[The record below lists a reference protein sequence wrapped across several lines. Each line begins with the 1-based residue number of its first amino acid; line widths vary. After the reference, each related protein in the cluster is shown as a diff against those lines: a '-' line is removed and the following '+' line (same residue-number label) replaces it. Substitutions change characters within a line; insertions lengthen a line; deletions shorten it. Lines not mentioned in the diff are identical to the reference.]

1 MPKLY
6 LDSRSRV
13 QGTDADFTVELPRP
27 INLDVP
33 HLCSFDQVSIPNVF
47 KSVDLTNN
55 RVYVYEASVTIPTYN
70 VVETWRVTTIEP
82 GHYSAVSLA
91 AALQVALNAGNP
103 LADPYTCNYDLLKN
117 RITVQNPLST
127 GGSFA
132 IWGTGHLKRN
142 MGFWNANSMIQLTLD
157 SLRDAGWVIG
167 FQSDQITVHSTSAPL
182 LADSSPNLQRHHN
195 LFVHS
200 PDLTTS
206 GDAYGPLGQSGIVRR
221 IVNTAE
227 PNGIIL
233 DQHTTAFDVLRLPRG
248 CLTSLR
254 FSLRGF
260 DGQLVELNGHPWSFT
275 LCMYP
280 EED

>member
-6 LDSRSRV
+6 IDSRARAL
-13 QGTDADFTVELPRP
+13 GTDSDFTIELPRA

-33 HLCSFDQVSIPNVF
+33 HLCSFDQVAIPNVF

-55 RVYVYEASVTIPTYN
+55 RVYIYEAVPQIPSYN
-70 VVETWRVTTIEP
+70 ISETWRIATIEP
-82 GHYSAVSLA
+82 GHYSAPSLA
-91 AALQVALNAGNP
+91 AALQIALNTGSP
-103 LADPYTCNYDLLKN
+103 MIDSYTCGYDPVKN
-117 RITVQNPLST
+117 RITVQNLLSQ
-127 GGSFA
+127 GGAYA
-132 IWGTGHLKRN
+132 IWGSRHIRAN
-142 MGFWNANSMIQLTLD
+142 MAFWNAHSIFQVTQE
-157 SLRDAGWVIG
+157 SIKDAGWVIG
-167 FQSDQITVHSTSAPL
+167 WQSDQINVQSSAAPYYG
-182 LADSSPNLQRHHN
+182 DSSPNLQRHHN

-206 GDAYGPLGQSGIVRR
+206 GDAYGALGQSGIIRR
-221 IVNTAE
+221 IVNTAA
-227 PNGIIL
+227 PNELIL

-260 DGQLVELNGHPWSFT
+260 DNQLVDMNGHPWSAT
-275 LCMYP
+275 LCFYP